1 MSGEPT
7 KPPAAI
13 LLTIAAHDCK
23 CQDLDPALRGDP
35 DDEHL
40 ECAACGMN
48 YHSGAE
54 YLEAGD
60 PCPACNPPDAVHP
73 VDAAMHQL
81 RGQLGAGAEEA
92 ALQRANIEH
101 RLRRKGLL

>member
-1 MSGEPT
+1 MSGEPGNL
-7 KPPAAI
+7 PAAAI
-13 LLTIAAHDCK
+13 LVTIAAHDCK
-23 CQDLDPALRGDP
+23 CQALDLALRGDP

-48 YHSGAE
+48 YHSDAE

-60 PCPACNPPDAVHP
+60 PCPACNPPQ
-73 VDAAMHQL
+73 VDAAMQQL
-81 RGQLGAGAEEA
+81 KVRLAAGAEEA